1 MKRNLLRDGTFPD
14 QKNDNG
20 VGQMAQAA
28 DPWATT
34 MRVDRREA
42 GNHAPILTPV
52 EARQGVISG
61 RVRMILAV
69 SLTLAVI
76 SGAIVYAVLV

>member
-1 MKRNLLRDGTFPD
+1 
-14 QKNDNG
+14 
-20 VGQMAQAA
+20 MAQAN
-28 DPWATT
+28 PWDTT
-34 MRVDRREA
+34 MKLDRQEM

-61 RVRMILAV
+61 RVTLILAV
-69 SLTLAVI
+69 SLMLAVI

>member
-1 MKRNLLRDGTFPD
+1 
-14 QKNDNG
+14 
-20 VGQMAQAA
+20 MAQAN
-28 DPWATT
+28 PWDTT
-34 MRVDRREA
+34 MRLDSRET
-42 GNHAPILTPV
+42 GNHTPILTPV

>member
-1 MKRNLLRDGTFPD
+1 
-14 QKNDNG
+14 
-20 VGQMAQAA
+20 MAQAA

-34 MRVDRREA
+34 MRLDRREA

-61 RVRMILAV
+61 RVRLILVV
-69 SLTLAVI
+69 SLMLAVI

>member
-1 MKRNLLRDGTFPD
+1 
-14 QKNDNG
+14 
-20 VGQMAQAA
+20 MAQAA

-34 MRVDRREA
+34 MRLDRREV

-69 SLTLAVI
+69 SLMLAVI